1 MTIKTSS
8 NKATK
13 NDEFTYEVLEDI
25 ATLGKRGKYE
35 LKLRYVS
42 FNGKDPRYDIRP
54 WTIDAETGEEKMA
67 KGLSLSGEELQA
79 LKDVLNKG
87 DKKTTKKAS

>member
-54 WTIDAETGEEKMA
+54 WTVDEEGNEKMA